1 MSSVLA
7 CCRRGVRP
15 GLSAGTAHT
24 GVHDRGRHIRLD
36 QNGVAAMSASQ
47 VAAVQQAPTAGHG
60 HAGGH
65 GVVHGVSHSVRRAGR
80 VPGRLVRA
88 GQLLDP
94 VRVLAR
100 LGTVVAVR
108 AERVVQP
115 DAVRHQPRASGTRVR
130 GWRRSARRRRGRARV
145 PAVRAPFQIAYG
157 QHGAVRLHPRPPRQ
171 PPHDHHQHT
180 AVQRHTH
187 QRHPTRRR
195 RWM

>member
-1 MSSVLA
+1 LA

-24 GVHDRGRHIRLD
+24 GVHDRGRHIRHD
-36 QNGVAAMSASQ
+36 QNGVAAVPAGQ
-47 VAAVQQAPTAGHG
+47 VAAVQQAPAAGHG

-65 GVVHGVSHSVRRAGR
+65 GVVHGVAHSVRRAGR

-115 DAVRHQPRASGTRVR
+115 DAVRHQPRTPGTRVR
-130 GWRRSARRRRGRARV
+130 GRRCSARRRRGRAGV
-145 PAVRAPFQIAYG
+145 PAVRAPVQIAYG
-157 QHGAVRLHPRPPRQ
+157 QHGAVRLRPRPPRQ

-187 QRHPTRRR
+187 QRHPTG
-195 RWM
+195 